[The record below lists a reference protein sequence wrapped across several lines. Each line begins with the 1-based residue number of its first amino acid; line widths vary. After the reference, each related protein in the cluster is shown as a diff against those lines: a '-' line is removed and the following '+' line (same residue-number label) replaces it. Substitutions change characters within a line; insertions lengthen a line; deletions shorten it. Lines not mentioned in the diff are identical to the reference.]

1 MGVAEQMLL
10 NQVTIFNPP
19 SISTTSSYG
28 DSGKRSK
35 TNYEYKPRADGR
47 YAFGWN
53 DPTNIY
59 KEEK

>member
-19 SISTTSSYG
+19 SPSKVGGVWPESRPTSQYKHKERE
-28 DSGKRSK
+28 DGK
-35 TNYEYKPRADGR
+35 

-53 DPTNIY
+53 DPYDIY
-59 KEEK
+59 KEETK